1 MPGSARFTIA
11 WPTSPPLSQSRRSKP
26 GLPVGNGAASLRV
39 RMRFASVTLQ
49 DFRNLPLV
57 DITLTG
63 RRSFLFGSNAQG
75 KTNFLEALGYVTA
88 LRSFR
93 AAETRALIG
102 VGRPQAG
109 MAFSIDHE
117 TFGASRVTV
126 TLKPDGRE
134 VMWEQGKVT
143 RLGDFIGRFPT
154 VVFSSHD
161 NQFLR
166 GAPSLRRRW
175 LDLTLAA
182 MDGAY
187 LTALQSCTRAVAE
200 RNILLKQ
207 AVRPVRPAQGGQV
220 QGADTGAIEAFE
232 HELAGHAVTLVAKR
246 TAGIA
251 ELNEAF
257 RSAHAGL
264 VPESE
269 TAGLVYAPD
278 SAAATREEF
287 ATLLAKSRLRDMML
301 KSTERGPH
309 RDDIDVL
316 LNGRPARQFAS
327 EGQQRCLVIAL
338 RLAQA
343 AYFKAKGGV
352 TPVLLC
358 DDVLGELD
366 PQRRARFWG
375 SLEHDP
381 QVIATGTSLP
391 ESEGPSTKLG
401 AGWQILRVENGGVSS
416 A

>member
-1 MPGSARFTIA
+1 
-11 WPTSPPLSQSRRSKP
+11 
-26 GLPVGNGAASLRV
+26 
-39 RMRFASVTLQ
+39 MRFASVTLQ

-57 DITLTG
+57 ETPLHG
-63 RRSFLFGSNAQG
+63 RRTFLLGANAQG
-75 KTNFLEALGYVTA
+75 KTNILEALGYVTA

-93 AAETRALIG
+93 GAESRALIG
-102 VGRPQAG
+102 LGRPQAG
-109 MAFSIDHE
+109 MAFGIEHE
-117 TFGASRVTV
+117 TFGPSRVTV

-134 VMWEQGKVT
+134 VMWEQGRVT

-154 VVFSSHD
+154 VVFSSQD
-161 NQFLR
+161 NQLLR
-166 GAPSLRRRW
+166 GAPALRRRW
-175 LDLTLAA
+175 LDLTFAA
-182 MDGAY
+182 MDPAY

-200 RNILLKQ
+200 RNLLLKH
-207 AVRPVRPAQGGQV
+207 GGR
-220 QGADTGAIEAFE
+220 DTGAIEAFE
-232 HELAGHAVTLVAKR
+232 HELAGHAVTLVSKR
-246 TAGIA
+246 TTGIA
-251 ELNEAF
+251 ELGVFF
-257 RSAHAGL
+257 RTAHAGL
-264 VPESE
+264 VPDSE

-287 ATLLAKSRLRDMML
+287 VALLAKCRPRDTLL

-309 RDDIDVL
+309 RDDLELV

-343 AYFKAKGGV
+343 AYFKAKGNI

-366 PQRRARFWG
+366 PVRRERFWV

-391 ESEGPSTKLG
+391 ADA
-401 AGWQILRVENGGVSS
+401 AGWQVLRVEQGRVV
-416 A
+416 AAE